1 MSLKDTL
8 MTDLKLA
15 MKAKDKDR
23 LNVIRLLKTAVQ
35 MAEIDKGSELDHS
48 DELTILSRELKQRK
62 ESLAEFEKAARED
75 LIASIKKEI
84 EIVESYMPK
93 QLSEDEIESKLK
105 ELMEQL
111 NAHSKKDFGRLMGAS
126 TKAMKGQADGNKIQ
140 LVLKRLL
147 EE

>member
-1 MSLKDTL
+1 MSLKETL
-8 MTDLKLA
+8 MTDLKAA

-23 LNVIRLLKTAVQ
+23 LGVIRLLKTAVQ
-35 MAEIDKGSELDHS
+35 MAEIDKGGDLDHS

-62 ESLAEFEKAARED
+62 ESLAEFEKADRTD
-75 LIASIKKEI
+75 LVEGIKKEI
-84 EIVESYMPK
+84 EIVEGYMPK
-93 QLSEDEIESKLK
+93 QLTDEEIASKLK

-140 LVLKRLL
+140 VILKQLL
-147 EE
+147 TD